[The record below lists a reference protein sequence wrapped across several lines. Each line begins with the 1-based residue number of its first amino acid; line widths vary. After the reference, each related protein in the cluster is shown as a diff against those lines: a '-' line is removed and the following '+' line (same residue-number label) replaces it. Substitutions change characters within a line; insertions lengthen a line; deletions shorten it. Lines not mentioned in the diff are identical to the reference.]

1 MRRYARRVTQEVVAI
16 AAGCAGGLAAIDLVY
31 VARRRI
37 SPVYLVDA
45 AIQAGVLAGSP
56 LFRPRR

>member
-1 MRRYARRVTQEVVAI
+1 MTQEVVAI

>member
-1 MRRYARRVTQEVVAI
+1 MNGPTPRQVLIAQRVY
-16 AAGCAGGLAAIDLVY
+16 Y